1 MKNLKQYIQ
10 ENRDRF
16 IDELFEILKI
26 PSISADPKYKEDV
39 LKCAELV
46 KNKLIIFFSVELQGH
61 QSCHDILQQ
70 FS

>member
-39 LKCAELV
+39 LKAL
-46 KNKLIIFFSVELQGH
+46 SW
-61 QSCHDILQQ
+61 
-70 FS
+70 

>member
-39 LKCAELV
+39 L
-46 KNKLIIFFSVELQGH
+46 
-61 QSCHDILQQ
+61 
-70 FS
+70 

>member
-39 LKCAELV
+39 LKLS
-46 KNKLIIFFSVELQGH
+46 LIHI
-61 QSCHDILQQ
+61 
-70 FS
+70 

>member
-26 PSISADPKYKEDV
+26 QSISADPKYKEDV
-39 LKCAELV
+39 LKS
-46 KNKLIIFFSVELQGH
+46 LINSI
-61 QSCHDILQQ
+61 
-70 FS
+70 

>member
-39 LKCAELV
+39 LKYKE
-46 KNKLIIFFSVELQGH
+46 NR
-61 QSCHDILQQ
+61 CHENV
-70 FS
+70 